1 MQLLTTRLWEDRGA
15 MCSERFITV
24 EPSITVRLPVGVYS
38 QLPPVGRMYNAS
50 HANLTQ
56 NTPFSFRSK
65 LFLRSRSYVAATYPY
80 TVRFV
85 EMS

>member
-1 MQLLTTRLWEDRGA
+1 MELLKAPLRASMGA
-15 MCSERFITV
+15 MCNERFITV

-38 QLPPVGRMYNAS
+38 QLPPVGRMYNGS

-56 NTPFSFRSK
+56 NIPFSFRSK
-65 LFLRSRSYVAATYPY
+65 LFPRSRSYVAATYPY

-85 EMS
+85 EKS